1 MTDRAD
7 QTIAALR
14 STHDY
19 LTAVVHGLASA
30 DLARPSGASA
40 WDVSQVLSHLGSGA
54 EISLAV
60 LEGALNASG
69 SPDADFNKSVWG
81 RWDDKSPTERAEDF
95 VAANEALVSRY
106 EGLDAQTR
114 KELTVDLGFL
124 PVAADVATVA
134 GIRLTEFAHHTWDV
148 EVAFDHEAPL
158 LSAATGLLL
167 DQAGPFLNF
176 LGKADA
182 LDSRPVRITVHI
194 TAPERT
200 FGLEVGD
207 SLKLTDV
214 PDRPDAVLD
223 APAEWWLR
231 LTTGRHTPAHTPRN
245 VSLTSASLT
254 LDDLRRVFPGF

>member
-1 MTDRAD
+1 MTSRAD

-14 STHDY
+14 SGHDY

-30 DLARPSGASA
+30 DLTRPSGASG

-60 LEGALNASG
+60 LEGALNATG
-69 SPDADFNKSVWG
+69 KPDEDFNKSVWA
-81 RWDDKSPTERAEDF
+81 RWDDLSGLERAEGF

-114 KELTVDLGFL
+114 EELTVDLGFL
-124 PVAADVATVA
+124 PMAVDVATVA
-134 GIRLTEFAHHTWDV
+134 GVRLTEFAHHTWDV

-158 LSAATGLLL
+158 LSAVTGLLL
-167 DQAGPFLNF
+167 DQAGAFLNF

-182 LDSRPVRITVHI
+182 LDARPVRIAVHT

-200 FGLEVGD
+200 FGLEVGNTIA
-207 SLKLTDV
+207 LTDE
-214 PDRPDAVLD
+214 PEQPDAVLTT
-223 APAEWWLR
+223 PAEWWLR
-231 LTTGRHTPAHTPRN
+231 LATGRHAPAHTPSA
-245 VSLTSASLT
+245 VSLVSTSLT
-254 LDDLRRVFPGF
+254 LDDLRRIFPGF

>member
-7 QTIAALR
+7 QTIDALR
-14 STHDY
+14 SGHDY
-19 LTAVVHGLASA
+19 LTTVVHGLASA
-30 DLARPSGASA
+30 DLARPSGATG

-60 LEGALNASG
+60 LEGALNATG
-69 SPDADFNKSVWG
+69 APDGDFNKSVWA
-81 RWDDKSPTERAEDF
+81 RWDDMSPIERAEGF
-95 VAANEALVSRY
+95 AAANEALVSRY

-114 KELTVDLGFL
+114 KDLRVALGFL
-124 PVAADVATVA
+124 PAAVDVATVA
-134 GIRLTEFAHHTWDV
+134 GVRLTEFAHHTWDV
-148 EVAFDHEAPL
+148 EVAFDHKAPL
-158 LSAATGLLL
+158 LSPVTGLLL
-167 DQAGPFLNF
+167 DQAGPFLDF

-182 LDSRPVRITVHI
+182 LDTRPVRIAVHT

-200 FGLEVGD
+200 FGLEVGNAIT
-207 SLKLTDV
+207 LTDE
-214 PDRPDAVLD
+214 PDRPDAVLN

-231 LTTGRHTPAHTPRN
+231 LTTGRHAPAHTPSD

>member
-7 QTIAALR
+7 RTIDALR
-14 STHDY
+14 SGHDY

-30 DLARPSGASA
+30 DLTRPSGASG
-40 WDVSQVLSHLGSGA
+40 WDVSQVLGHLGSGA

-60 LEGALNASG
+60 LEGALNATG
-69 SPDADFNKSVWG
+69 LPDGDFNKSVWA
-81 RWDDKSPTERAEDF
+81 RWDALSSLERAAGF
-95 VAANEALVSRY
+95 VTANDALVSRY

-114 KELTVDLGFL
+114 RELRVDLGFL
-124 PVAADVATVA
+124 PVAVDVATVA
-134 GIRLTEFAHHTWDV
+134 GVRLTEFAHHTWDV

-158 LSAATGLLL
+158 LPAVTGLLL
-167 DQAGPFLNF
+167 DQAGGFLDF

-182 LDSRPVRITVHI
+182 LDARPVRIAVHT

-200 FGLEVGD
+200 FGLEVGNAIT
-207 SLKLTDV
+207 LTDE
-214 PDRPDAVLD
+214 PDRPDAVLN

-231 LTTGRHTPAHTPRN
+231 LTTGRHAPAHTPSE
-245 VSLTSASLT
+245 VSLSSASLT

>member
-14 STHDY
+14 SGHDY

-30 DLARPSGASA
+30 DLTRPSGASE
-40 WDVSQVLSHLGSGA
+40 WDVSQVLSHLGAGA

-60 LEGALNASG
+60 LEGALNATG
-69 SPDADFNKSVWG
+69 TPDEVFNKSVWV
-81 RWDDKSPTERAEDF
+81 RWDGMSPVERAEGF
-95 VAANEALVSRY
+95 VAANDALVSRY

-114 KELTVDLGFL
+114 KELRVDLGFL
-124 PVAADVATVA
+124 PVAVDVATVA
-134 GIRLTEFAHHTWDV
+134 GVRLTEFAHHTWDV

-158 LSAATGLLL
+158 LSAVTGLLL
-167 DQAGPFLNF
+167 DQAGPFLDF

-182 LDSRPVRITVHI
+182 LDARPVRIAVHT

-200 FGLEVGD
+200 FGLEVGEAVT
-207 SLKLTDV
+207 LTDE
-214 PDRPDAVLD
+214 PDRPDAVLN

-231 LTTGRHTPAHTPRN
+231 LTTGRHAPAHTPSE
-245 VSLTSASLT
+245 VSLVSASLT

>member
-7 QTIAALR
+7 QTIDALR
-14 STHDY
+14 SGHDY

-30 DLARPSGASA
+30 DLTRPSGAA
-40 WDVSQVLSHLGSGA
+40 GWDVSQVLSHLGSGA
-54 EISLAV
+54 EIGLAV
-60 LEGALNASG
+60 LEGALNATG
-69 SPDADFNKSVWG
+69 TPDGTFNKSVWA
-81 RWDDKSPTERAEDF
+81 RWDALSPAQRAEGF
-95 VAANEALVSRY
+95 VAANDALVSHY

-114 KELTVDLGFL
+114 KELKVDLGFL
-124 PVAADVATVA
+124 PVAVDVATVA

-158 LSAATGLLL
+158 LSAVTGLLL
-167 DQAGPFLNF
+167 DQAGGFLDF

-182 LDSRPVRITVHI
+182 LDARPVRIAVHT

-200 FGLEVGD
+200 FGLEVGNTIT
-207 SLKLTDV
+207 LTDE
-214 PDRPDAVLD
+214 PEQPDAVLN

-231 LTTGRHTPAHTPRN
+231 LTTGRHAPAHTPSQ
-245 VSLTSASLT
+245 VSLASASLT